1 MTNGILHW
9 GHRSHTD
16 TTPADRDHGL
26 IVPVTLRGEV
36 TPDVIGRIKAAIAAK
51 STATHHY
58 ALTDL
63 ADRRGRYTSGPPSSG
78 YVAHVHAI
86 LK

>member
-16 TTPADRDHGL
+16 TTPTDQNHGL
-26 IVPVTLRGEV
+26 IVPVTLGGAV

-51 STATHHY
+51 STATHHFQ
-58 ALTDL
+58 LVEL

-78 YVAHVHAI
+78 YVAHVRAI
-86 LK
+86 RK

>member
-9 GHRSHTD
+9 GYRSHAD
-16 TTPADRDHGL
+16 TTPETRDYGL
-26 IVPVTLRGEV
+26 LVPVTLGGEV
-36 TPDVIGRIKAAIAAK
+36 TPDVIGRLKAAIAAK
-51 STATHHY
+51 STTTHY
-58 ALTDL
+58 FQLTDL

-86 LK
+86 LR